1 MSISRRQFIIGTAAG
16 LILPSYY
23 DKVFS
28 YFANH
33 GEPLLE
39 LSKQSNRT
47 MYAYTWG
54 DGFEFL
60 LDGRE
65 IEAPVEMTRREYARR
80 YFGNE
85 QAYIDA
91 YDYDPAFVDFDEL
104 EYEDWVDFS
113 WTRND
118 SPSAKAYRFLDKL
131 DLGLDFEREDS
142 VGHLE
147 FIDGPN
153 PCSNYLGVQTEDP
166 ISVSL
171 LQKRL
176 NELNTGI
183 RITITQE
190 EQT

>member
-1 MSISRRQFIIGTAAG
+1 M
-16 LILPSYY
+16 
-23 DKVFS
+23 
-28 YFANH
+28 
-33 GEPLLE
+33 
-39 LSKQSNRT
+39 
-47 MYAYTWG
+47 
-54 DGFEFL
+54 
-60 LDGRE
+60 
-65 IEAPVEMTRREYARR
+65 
-80 YFGNE
+80 
-85 QAYIDA
+85 
-91 YDYDPAFVDFDEL
+91 
-104 EYEDWVDFS
+104 
-113 WTRND
+113 
-118 SPSAKAYRFLDKL
+118 SAKAYRFLDKL